1 MASGKTV
8 GGLYLSLGLDIS
20 ELEQG
25 FALADRTVSQAISR
39 FNSEAKQ
46 VRLQADIDTANAET
60 GLDKLRVQFDSL
72 GKQIDIARQKELLL
86 MRDLEATRKSFGSD
100 NALTSKAQTALLSQ
114 QKQTALLMARQRE
127 LKAALES
134 SSSAMARFGDAA
146 MAARGGVM
154 GLTNYI
160 SMLAPELAAVS
171 VALTAGLG
179 LAAITKDAAEAAAS
193 IGDLGDQLGI
203 GTEAAAKLQ
212 GTLKAAGVETEG
224 FVGFITK
231 LDKSVKTAGESG
243 NEVTRTLARF
253 GVSLTDDTGK
263 LVDYNEQLRR
273 LSEAYQNAKA
283 SGNVEDF
290 FAGIGARGAAYR
302 DLLNKFEEYSR
313 RGGDMYGAGIKGA
326 AADAMN
332 VTDALSEVGE
342 KLETLKQAFGAAF
355 VPIVS
360 EALQPVIESLKT
372 IKDLMDEN
380 TTAVSA
386 FARAVY
392 EMSTFNPIT
401 AGFKGRNYL
410 TEMFGDGDNTADID
424 KAAKTAAARREAEGR
439 VAEQAQRDA
448 KAAAD
453 AELKAQRENAEAIA
467 AIWRKA
473 TGSKLENDLAAIDA
487 RMKKELEA
495 ANLTEQ
501 GKARIQE
508 RYAAERQVAILKAS
522 QEVERMDRELSDNIA
537 KQTKGELENA
547 LRDIDRQAEATR
559 KKYLD
564 LYGSVSA
571 KTDELIQKNADLQ
584 RQNAVQSRADK
595 AITSEKKYWDIFQ
608 KAMNGQIM
616 GFGGGFKMFDMTGDT
631 EARLKAAEEAIRAEM
646 LRSRGIRDANVK
658 TSDLQAFDALMKR
671 VQGGGLANVIDDAGI
686 MGDKVATAVS
696 TSLQGVTEQM
706 AAGMNASLSPA
717 LDRLTAQD
725 GQYQTAALGQ
735 YEAIRQS
742 VDALAAR
749 MGDREAVAPVITVQI
764 ESAVTED
771 SASMTRL
778 ADTVADRINEVLV
791 RYIGDNS
798 GRNTY

>member
-1 MASGKTV
+1 MTKEA
-8 GGLYLSLGLDIS
+8 
-20 ELEQG
+20 
-25 FALADRTVSQAISR
+25 ADV
-39 FNSEAKQ
+39 
-46 VRLQADIDTANAET
+46 
-60 GLDKLRVQFDSL
+60 
-72 GKQIDIARQKELLL
+72 
-86 MRDLEATRKSFGSD
+86 
-100 NALTSKAQTALLSQ
+100 
-114 QKQTALLMARQRE
+114 
-127 LKAALES
+127 
-134 SSSAMARFGDAA
+134 
-146 MAARGGVM
+146 
-154 GLTNYI
+154 
-160 SMLAPELAAVS
+160 
-171 VALTAGLG
+171 
-179 LAAITKDAAEAAAS
+179 AAS
-193 IGDLGDQLGI
+193 IGDLGDNLGI
-203 GTEAAAKLQ
+203 GTEAAAKLK
-212 GTLKAAGVETEG
+212 GTLEAAGVSVDG

-231 LDKSVKTAGESG
+231 LDKSYSSAGANG
-243 NEVTRTLARF
+243 NELTNTLARF
-253 GVSLTDDTGK
+253 GVTLTDDEGK

-273 LSEAYQNAKA
+273 LAEGYQNAKA
-283 SGNVEDF
+283 AGKVEDF
-290 FAGIGARGAAYR
+290 FSGIGARAQEYR
-302 DLLNKFEEYSR
+302 DLFNKLDTYSQI
-313 RGGDMYGAGIKGA
+313 GMDSYSAVLL
-326 AADAMN
+326 AADESAMRL
-332 VTDALSEVGE
+332 TDDLKTLDRQLYAL
-342 KLETLKQAFGAAF
+342 KIAFGAAF
-355 VPIVS
+355 IPVASELLPPIV
-360 EALQPVIESLKT
+360 EALRNVKEWL
-372 IKDLMDEN
+372 DEN
-380 TTAVSA
+380 KDTLFEFADAVKTTAQAMATVA
-386 FARAVY
+386 
-392 EMSTFNPIT
+392 NPIT
-401 AGFKGRNYL
+401 AAALKWNDSNKEHGGGGH
-410 TEMFGDGDNTADID
+410 FGGTDIM
-424 KAAKTAAARREAEGR
+424 RQMQQQEREA
-439 VAEQAQRDA
+439 
-448 KAAAD
+448 KAVAD
-453 AELKAQRENAEAIA
+453 AEAKAQKENAEAIA

-473 TGSKLENDLAAIDA
+473 TASKLENDLAAIDA

-522 QEVERMDRELSDNIA
+522 QEVERMDRELSDSIA
-537 KQTKGELENA
+537 KQTRGELENA

-571 KTDELIQKNADLQ
+571 KTDELIQQNAELQ

-595 AITSEKKYWDIFQ
+595 AITSEKKYWDLFQ
-608 KAMNGQIM
+608 QAMNGGM
-616 GFGGGFKMFDMTGDT
+616 VSETFRNGLKMYTMTGDMSQQD
-631 EARLKAAEEAIRAEM
+631 RLKVAEDAIRKLM
-646 LRSRGIRDANVK
+646 LKERGIESANVK

-706 AAGMNASLSPA
+706 AAGMNAGLAPA

-764 ESAVTED
+764 DSAVTED